1 MTPRDGNRS
10 YDDVLAHVAA
20 KRRKR
25 RKRERRNGR
34 RSALATLVLLLV
46 FVAMALLVSGA
57 VAGAIYVHGV
67 LTGVSLN
74 TLEADPP
81 GINSQIYDRDG
92 HLLETISSTEN
103 RTPVKASQISP
114 WLKIATVDVEDKRFW
129 HHGGLD
135 YPGIIRAALDN
146 LEAGQITQGG
156 STLEQ
161 QLVRNLYL
169 SDEQS
174 ATRKIREAW
183 LATQMA
189 DDWSKRKILTEY
201 LNIVPYGAVTYGC
214 QAAALR
220 YFDRPCAKLTIKQA
234 ALLAGLPQNP
244 ITYNPLSNKAA
255 ARARRNEVLAA
266 MLSAGHITQAQYDKA
281 SSSKLGTHPG
291 RYLDR
296 TGGTEGYFVSWVRQT
311 LEEKLGR
318 NTVKKGGLAI
328 HTTLDPR
335 LQAAAHK
342 TLRNMMSWSG
352 APAAALVSIDPR
364 NGQVLAMDAS
374 VPFSKTSQ
382 FNIPAEAY
390 RQVGSTFKMF
400 TLVTSIADG
409 YNPNT
414 TSELSAHLSYLVPQH
429 GARAQQPMGGRHRLG
444 QRGAECSSHDRRRHR
459 PVRQHRVR
467 AAGDRP
473 GRAVD
478 REHGPQDGHPQVG
491 QAGALPVDHARRQ
504 PGLAA
509 VDDGRLLDPGRQRHP
524 PRARSS

>member
-1 MTPRDGNRS
+1 M
-10 YDDVLAHVAA
+10 
-20 KRRKR
+20 
-25 RKRERRNGR
+25 
-34 RSALATLVLLLV
+34 ATLVLLLV
-46 FVAMALLVSGA
+46 FVVMALLVSGA

-67 LTGVSLN
+67 LTGVSLD
-74 TLEADPP
+74 TLQADPP

-103 RTPVKASQISP
+103 RTPVKSSQISP

-135 YPGIIRAALDN
+135 YPGIIRAAFDN
-146 LEAGQITQGG
+146 LQAGQITQGA
-156 STLEQ
+156 STIEQ

-189 DDWSKRKILTEY
+189 DEWSKRKILTEY
-201 LNIVPYGAVTYGC
+201 LNVVPYGAVTYGC
-214 QAAALR
+214 EAAALR
-220 YFDRPCAKLTIKQA
+220 YFDRSCAKLTIKQA
-234 ALLAGLPQNP
+234 ALLAGRPQNP

-266 MLSAGHITQAQYDKA
+266 MLSAGHITQAQYDAA

-291 RYLDR
+291 RYLDQ
-296 TGGTEGYFVSWVRQT
+296 TGGDEGYFVSWVRQT

-335 LQAAAHK
+335 LQAAAHN
-342 TLRNMMSWSG
+342 TLHNMMSWSG

-382 FNIPAEAY
+382 FNIPA
-390 RQVGSTFKMF
+390 
-400 TLVTSIADG
+400 
-409 YNPNT
+409 
-414 TSELSAHLSYLVPQH
+414 
-429 GARAQQPMGGRHRLG
+429 
-444 QRGAECSSHDRRRHR
+444 
-459 PVRQHRVR
+459 
-467 AAGDRP
+467 
-473 GRAVD
+473 
-478 REHGPQDGHPQVG
+478 
-491 QAGALPVDHARRQ
+491 
-504 PGLAA
+504 
-509 VDDGRLLDPGRQRHP
+509 
-524 PRARSS
+524 

>member
-1 MTPRDGNRS
+1 MFRGVEAWVGEVTPRDGNRS

-25 RKRERRNGR
+25 RSRARRNGR
-34 RSALATLVLLLV
+34 RSAMATLVLLLV
-46 FVAMALLVSGA
+46 FVVMALLVSGA

-67 LTGVSLN
+67 LTGVSLD

-114 WLKIATVDVEDKRFW
+114 WLKMATVDIEDKRFYQ
-129 HHGGLD
+129 HGGLD
-135 YPGIIRAALDN
+135 YQGIMRAALDN
-146 LEAGQITQGG
+146 LQAGQIAQGA
-156 STLEQ
+156 STIEQ

-174 ATRKIREAW
+174 VTRKIREAY

-189 DDWSKRKILTEY
+189 DEWSKDKILTEY

-214 QAAALR
+214 EAAALR
-220 YFDRPCAKLTIKQA
+220 YFDRHCAKLTIKQA

-266 MLSAGHITQAQYDKA
+266 MLSAGDITQAQYDKA

-296 TGGTEGYFVSWVRQT
+296 PGATEGYFVSWVRQT

-335 LQAAAHK
+335 LQEAAHT
-342 TLRNMMSWSG
+342 TLRNMMSWSD
-352 APAAALVSIDPR
+352 APAAAMVAIDPR
-364 NGQVLAMDAS
+364 TGEVLAMDAS
-374 VPFSKTSQ
+374 VPYSKTSQ
-382 FNIPAEAY
+382 FNIPAEA
-390 RQVGSTFKMF
+390 
-400 TLVTSIADG
+400 
-409 YNPNT
+409 
-414 TSELSAHLSYLVPQH
+414 
-429 GARAQQPMGGRHRLG
+429 
-444 QRGAECSSHDRRRHR
+444 
-459 PVRQHRVR
+459 
-467 AAGDRP
+467 
-473 GRAVD
+473 
-478 REHGPQDGHPQVG
+478 
-491 QAGALPVDHARRQ
+491 
-504 PGLAA
+504 
-509 VDDGRLLDPGRQRHP
+509 
-524 PRARSS
+524 